1 MKKFIAVAG
10 NMGTGK
16 SSLVEFLCSR
26 YPIVPFYE
34 QYETNPYLRDFY
46 ADMRAW
52 AFHSQIFFLTQKFKN
67 HLKLAAV
74 DRSVIQDR
82 TIYEDAEIF
91 ARNLY
96 RSRYIKK
103 RDFESYYDL
112 YQSLLDTLPPPD
124 LLIFLRSPL
133 RTVRRR
139 IRLRGRE
146 YEQNILAS
154 RYLQHLNGLYDGW
167 ISRYRLSEVVT
178 IDTGQL
184 DFVNNLVDMTDV
196 LQAVEK
202 YI

>member
-1 MKKFIAVAG
+1 MKRFIAVAG

-26 YPIVPFYE
+26 YSIVPYYE

-46 ADMRAW
+46 SDMRAW
-52 AFHSQIFFLTQKFKN
+52 SFHSQIFFLTQKFKN

-74 DRSVIQDR
+74 EQSVIQDR

-96 RSRYIKK
+96 RSRYMKK
-103 RDFESYYDL
+103 RDFDSYYDL
-112 YQSLLDTLPPPD
+112 YRSLLDTLPPPD

-133 RTVRRR
+133 RMVRKR
-139 IRLRGRE
+139 IRLRGRT
-146 YEQNILAS
+146 YEQKILHS
-154 RYLQHLNGLYDGW
+154 RYLHRLNDLYEDW
-167 ISRYRLSEVVT
+167 IARYRLSEVVT
-178 IDTGQL
+178 IDTGRL

-196 LQAVEK
+196 MQAVEK